1 MLQPSIVLID
11 FFFFCLLFEQD
22 KPLSVFCIVYYGDMF
37 GAVLV
42 RKGGRSELDI
52 TPDEEQF
59 RCLFRTQECS
69 AGQHTVYQM

>member
-1 MLQPSIVLID
+1 
-11 FFFFCLLFEQD
+11 
-22 KPLSVFCIVYYGDMF
+22 MF

-59 RCLFRTQECS
+59 RCLFRTQVCS

>member
-1 MLQPSIVLID
+1 
-11 FFFFCLLFEQD
+11 
-22 KPLSVFCIVYYGDMF
+22 MF